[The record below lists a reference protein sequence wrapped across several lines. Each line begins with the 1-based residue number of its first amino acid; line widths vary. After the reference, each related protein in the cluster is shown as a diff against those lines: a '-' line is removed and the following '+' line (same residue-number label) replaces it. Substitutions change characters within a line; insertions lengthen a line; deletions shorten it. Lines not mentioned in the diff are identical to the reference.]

1 MQRRGCSA
9 AQQVG
14 PRWVAKC
21 DPEEVSETAAGD
33 HVVRGAGGDDEGG
46 DPLGHAVAAAG
57 EGHEGGDDDGG
68 GEGDRRPDKAKHEA
82 HCNTGT
88 LFHLTIC

>member
-33 HVVRGAGGDDEGG
+33 HVVRGAGGDDESG
-46 DPLGHAVAAAG
+46 DPLGDIINPFLEWQKNGKNSKIVRKIPKLC
-57 EGHEGGDDDGG
+57 ETSC
-68 GEGDRRPDKAKHEA
+68 PYYNVK
-82 HCNTGT
+82 
-88 LFHLTIC
+88 LS

>member
-33 HVVRGAGGDDEGG
+33 HVVRGAGGDDESG
-46 DPLGHAVAAAG
+46 DPLGDAVAAAG

-68 GEGDRRPDKAKHEA
+68 GDRRPDKAKHEA